1 MKNQGRSMD
10 KRKIGV
16 TLVVITLLLGIVLV
30 NLITDSSTI
39 AKEKGCFQNN
49 ECSSISYTLSA
60 SHLGIGILFA
70 LLSLGI
76 YLVIFGRTEERL
88 LQQLE
93 QQNQQLSREDKL
105 KIVALLLSEN
115 EKKVFN
121 TILEH
126 EGITQNTLRIKTDL
140 SKATVSQI
148 LADFEKKNIIKKE
161 SKGKTYSIF
170 LKADF

>member
-1 MKNQGRSMD
+1 MMSMD
-10 KRKIGV
+10 KRKIGG
-16 TLVVITLLLGIVLV
+16 TIVVITLLLGIVLI
-30 NLITDSSTI
+30 NLVADSSTI
-39 AKEKGCFQNN
+39 AKEKGCFQSK
-49 ECSSISYTLSA
+49 ECSSLSYTLSA

-76 YLVIFGRTEERL
+76 YLVIFGKTEEKL

-93 QQNQQLSREDKL
+93 QQKQSLTREEKL

-121 TILEH
+121 TVLEH
-126 EGITQNTLRIKTDL
+126 EGITQNMIRIKTDL
-140 SKATVSQI
+140 SKATISQI

-161 SKGKTYSIF
+161 SKGKTYAVF
-170 LKADF
+170 LKANF

>member
-1 MKNQGRSMD
+1 MD

-16 TLVVITLLLGIVLV
+16 TVVVISLMLGIVLI

-49 ECSSISYTLSA
+49 ECGAIAYTLSA
-60 SHLGIGILFA
+60 SHLTIGILFA
-70 LLSLGI
+70 LLSLGV
-76 YLVIFGRTEERL
+76 YLIIFGRTEERL
-88 LQQLE
+88 LRQLE
-93 QQNQQLSREDKL
+93 QQKQQISREDKL

-121 TILEH
+121 TLLEH
-126 EGITQNTLRIKTDL
+126 EGIAQNTLRIKTDL

-161 SKGKTYSIF
+161 SKGKTYTIF